1 MVYREN
7 LNSCYFSY
15 EVSSLN
21 SIKEKGNLM
30 SRWTWR
36 GRTLSGKDI
45 PAHTEDLH
53 IPGGGIVRELVFG
66 ANDGLV
72 AAFAV
77 ASGVNGAGVNSAVIF
92 VAGIAEL
99 IGGTIAMGLGAYLST
114 KSQIEYYRREM
125 KREVYEVENF
135 PETERQEIREIYTT
149 KGFKGEI
156 LEKIISHI
164 TSDKD
169 RWVDIMMKEELG
181 LSLDGTITPIK
192 SGIATGF
199 AYTFGAL
206 MPVLPYAF
214 MQPASGFITSIIITL
229 TVLFGVGAAKTIVT
243 GKNPLRSGM
252 ESIIIGGL
260 AAAATF
266 LVGRIFAK

>member
-1 MVYREN
+1 MA
-7 LNSCYFSY
+7 
-15 EVSSLN
+15 
-21 SIKEKGNLM
+21 KWM
-30 SRWTWR
+30 WR
-36 GRTLSGKDI
+36 GRTLSSKPQTI
-45 PAHTEDLH
+45 VPESLRKHTEDVH

-77 ASGVNGAGVNSAVIF
+77 ASGVNGAGVKSSVIF
-92 VAGIAEL
+92 IAGIAEL

-114 KSQIEYYRREM
+114 KSQIEYYRGEMNREG
-125 KREVYEVENF
+125 YEVDNF
-135 PETERQEIREIYTT
+135 PDTERQEVREIYES
-149 KGFKGEI
+149 KGFHGEI

-164 TSDKD
+164 TAD
-169 RWVDIMMKEELG
+169 RKRWIDIMMREELG
-181 LSLDGTITPIK
+181 LSLDGITAPVK

-214 MQPASGFITSIIITL
+214 MQPFSGLISSAIITL
-229 TVLFGVGAAKTIVT
+229 TVLFGVGAAKTVVT
-243 GKNPLRSGM
+243 GKNFFRSGF
-252 ESIIIGGL
+252 ESMAIGGI

-266 LVGRIFAK
+266 LAGKIFAG